1 MKTAI
6 YDLKKYFNIQG
17 ILFVKSEVYVISIY
31 YVALYSLLESN
42 LIRQY
47 GLPIDLFLL
56 LVFSFSIQ
64 YTNMI

>member
-1 MKTAI
+1 MVI
-6 YDLKKYFNIQG
+6 CDLKKYFNIQG

>member
-1 MKTAI
+1 MKR
-6 YDLKKYFNIQG
+6 
-17 ILFVKSEVYVISIY
+17 EVYVISIY

>member
-1 MKTAI
+1 VKTVI